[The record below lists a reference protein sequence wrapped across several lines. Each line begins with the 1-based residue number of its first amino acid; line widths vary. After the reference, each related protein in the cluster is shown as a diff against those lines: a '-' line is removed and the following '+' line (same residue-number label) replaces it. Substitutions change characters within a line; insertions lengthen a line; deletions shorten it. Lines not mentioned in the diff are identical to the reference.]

1 MKQPIKITILIAA
14 ILLAIGG
21 VLFYMHRITQP
32 PMPSTANQFATALM
46 TDTVVITNEK
56 SLEKGYARF
65 NDELTLFQGEK
76 FISTEEFD
84 KGKEQLYV
92 TYAPKFVNWC
102 FEKFHESVWNAK
114 DHQFMLNR
122 ISTLQSAT
130 YSGGHRSI
138 IEPGSTPSNKM
149 NEVKSIIQDYRD
161 AWAATHVGAFV
172 SLSDSR
178 NKISRANSF
187 KSHAYINNCTSLM
200 QALSNVSAKLETA
213 HYAYLASQVAR
224 LARYRNYSDL
234 ESYDNFVDQVNAVIN
249 EYDEN
254 AKDVYGKSRST
265 KALIDQGGEYYSR
278 AYEYFNQ
285 YSSYS
290 TD

>member
-1 MKQPIKITILIAA
+1 MKQPIKITILVVAM
-14 ILLAIGG
+14 LLAVCG

-32 PMPSTANQFATALM
+32 PKPGKVNQFAAALM
-46 TDTVVITNEK
+46 ADTVVITNEET
-56 SLEKGYARF
+56 LERGYARF

-76 FISTEEFD
+76 FISTDEYD

-92 TYAPKFVNWC
+92 AYAPKFVNWC
-102 FEKFHESVWNAK
+102 FEKFRESEWNTK

-138 IEPGSTPSNKM
+138 IEPGSAPSNKM
-149 NEVKSIIQDYRD
+149 NEVKSIIQDYKD
-161 AWAATHVGAFV
+161 AWAATKVGAFV
-172 SLSDSR
+172 SLTDSR
-178 NKISRANSF
+178 NKISRADTF
-187 KSHAYINNCTSLM
+187 KSHAYISNCNSLM
-200 QALSNVSAKLETA
+200 QALSGVSSKLEAA
-213 HYAYLASQVAR
+213 HYAYLTSQVAH

-234 ESYDNFVDQVNAVIN
+234 ASYDVFVDNVNALIN
-249 EYDEN
+249 EYEES

-265 KALIDQGGEYYSR
+265 KALIDQGGEYYSQ

-285 YSSYS
+285 YSTYT